1 MNGPI
6 SSLAM
11 QVLLVVPD
19 LDRDM
24 EDRRKKKEERRK
36 KKEERRKKQT
46 LDKEYFKKGIQDACL
61 PLDQH

>member
-1 MNGPI
+1 MNGTI

-24 EDRRKKKEERRK
+24 EDRRKKKEERKNKIEADIR
-36 KKEERRKKQT
+36 
-46 LDKEYFKKGIQDACL
+46 
-61 PLDQH
+61 

>member
-1 MNGPI
+1 MNGTI

-24 EDRRKKKEERRK
+24 EDRRK

>member
-1 MNGPI
+1 MNGTI

-24 EDRRKKKEERRK
+24 E
-36 KKEERRKKQT
+36 ERRKKQS